1 VVHEG
6 AVSRWVT
13 WVVVLEDGRI
23 VEQGAPA
30 DLLARGG
37 SYAHYVAAAQ
47 G

>member
-1 VVHEG
+1 M
-6 AVSRWVT
+6 SRWVT

-30 DLLARGG
+30 GLLARGG
-37 SYAHYVAAAQ
+37 SYAQYVASAQ